1 MATVIPNPLS
11 GVGDAA
17 LGYLDT
23 VMSKRRMRLEE
34 EDLALRRQMQGRL
47 LIHYLNYYLMIHL

>member
-34 EDLALRRQMQGRL
+34 ED
-47 LIHYLNYYLMIHL
+47 Y